1 MRDYAIEINSLNKYY
16 GENHVLRGINVSIT
30 PGEVIC
36 VIGGSGSGKSTLLRC
51 INFLEDYSSGSIV
64 VNGECVGY
72 EPLSGEKRR
81 RLSDKENRKALR
93 DVCMVF
99 QQFNLW
105 PHMTVLDNVAT
116 PLRRVKK
123 VSREAAYAEAKK
135 QLARVG
141 LADKADSWPAML
153 SGGQQQRVAIARALT
168 MKPAIMLFDEPT
180 SALDPELVGEVLKVI
195 RNLADDGMTMM
206 IVTHEMGFAAKVSDR
221 VLFLAD
227 GCIEEQ
233 GPPAQLFHRPKSP
246 RLQYFCRRGV
256 SVSRGRDY
264 LKRHFRSQHEAGD
277 YIWRPGW
284 RMLGIHL
291 PATGTATRDLTTAVN
306 LRSLCYLRNTGGNI
320 TYTSMAQ
327 HCPRLAS
334 SRSADADPSFADEQ
348 CPLFSARRGGRKA
361 GRYCRDI
368 VSDRFNSGDG
378 SGAWSQGPA
387 CAALQAI
394 IAADGGYHCRSGAD

>member
-16 GENHVLRGINVSIT
+16 GENHVLRGVDVSIT
-30 PGEVIC
+30 HGEVIC

-51 INFLEDYSSGSIV
+51 INFLEDYSSGGIV

-72 EPLSGEKRR
+72 ENLSREKRR
-81 RLSDKENRKALR
+81 RLSEKENRRALR
-93 DVCMVF
+93 GVCMVF

-123 VSREAAYAEAKK
+123 VSREEAHAQAKA

-233 GPPAQLFHRPKSP
+233 GPPGQLFHHPKSP
-246 RLQYFCRRGV
+246 RLQYFLSSWSER
-256 SVSRGRDY
+256 
-264 LKRHFRSQHEAGD
+264 QQ
-277 YIWRPGW
+277 
-284 RMLGIHL
+284 
-291 PATGTATRDLTTAVN
+291 GTALLETMV
-306 LRSLCYLRNTGGNI
+306 G
-320 TYTSMAQ
+320 
-327 HCPRLAS
+327 
-334 SRSADADPSFADEQ
+334 E
-348 CPLFSARRGGRKA
+348 
-361 GRYCRDI
+361 
-368 VSDRFNSGDG
+368 
-378 SGAWSQGPA
+378 
-387 CAALQAI
+387 
-394 IAADGGYHCRSGAD
+394 

>member
-1 MRDYAIEINSLNKYY
+1 
-16 GENHVLRGINVSIT
+16 
-30 PGEVIC
+30 
-36 VIGGSGSGKSTLLRC
+36 
-51 INFLEDYSSGSIV
+51 
-64 VNGECVGY
+64 
-72 EPLSGEKRR
+72 
-81 RLSDKENRKALR
+81 
-93 DVCMVF
+93 
-99 QQFNLW
+99 
-105 PHMTVLDNVAT
+105 
-116 PLRRVKK
+116 
-123 VSREAAYAEAKK
+123 
-135 QLARVG
+135 
-141 LADKADSWPAML
+141 ML

-246 RLQYFCRRGV
+246 RLQYFLSSWSERQ
-256 SVSRGRDY
+256 SGRDY

-306 LRSLCYLRNTGGNI
+306 LRSLCYLWNTGGNI

-327 HCPRLAS
+327 HCPRLAT

-348 CPLFSARRGGRKA
+348 CPLFSASSR
-361 GRYCRDI
+361 
-368 VSDRFNSGDG
+368 
-378 SGAWSQGPA
+378 WP
-387 CAALQAI
+387 
-394 IAADGGYHCRSGAD
+394 

>member
-153 SGGQQQRVAIARALT
+153 SGGQQQLVAIARALT

-246 RLQYFCRRGV
+246 RLQYFLSSWSERQSGTR
-256 SVSRGRDY
+256 
-264 LKRHFRSQHEAGD
+264 
-277 YIWRPGW
+277 
-284 RMLGIHL
+284 L
-291 PATGTATRDLTTAVN
+291 PETAF
-306 LRSLCYLRNTGGNI
+306 
-320 TYTSMAQ
+320 Q
-327 HCPRLAS
+327 E
-334 SRSADADPSFADEQ
+334 SA
-348 CPLFSARRGGRKA
+348 
-361 GRYCRDI
+361 
-368 VSDRFNSGDG
+368 
-378 SGAWSQGPA
+378 
-387 CAALQAI
+387 
-394 IAADGGYHCRSGAD
+394 

>member
-1 MRDYAIEINSLNKYY
+1 MRDYAIEINNLNKHY
-16 GENHVLRGINVSIT
+16 GENHVLRGIDVSISS
-30 PGEVIC
+30 GEVIC

-51 INFLEDYSSGSIV
+51 INFLEDYSSGSIL
-64 VNGECVGY
+64 VNGENVGY
-72 EPLSGEKRR
+72 EPLGGEKRR
-81 RLSDKENRKALR
+81 RLSDKENRQALR

-123 VSREAAYAEAKK
+123 VSREAAYSEAKT

-141 LADKADSWPAML
+141 LADKGDSWPAML

-233 GPPAQLFHRPKSP
+233 GAPAQLFHQPKSP
-246 RLQYFCRRGV
+246 RLQYF
-256 SVSRGRDY
+256 
-264 LKRHFRSQHEAGD
+264 L
-277 YIWRPGW
+277 
-284 RMLGIHL
+284 
-291 PATGTATRDLTTAVN
+291 
-306 LRSLCYLRNTGGNI
+306 
-320 TYTSMAQ
+320 
-327 HCPRLAS
+327 S
-334 SRSADADPSFADEQ
+334 SWSERQ
-348 CPLFSARRGGRKA
+348 
-361 GRYCRDI
+361 
-368 VSDRFNSGDG
+368 
-378 SGAWSQGPA
+378 SGARLPER
-387 CAALQAI
+387 ALKESA
-394 IAADGGYHCRSGAD
+394 

>member
-141 LADKADSWPAML
+141 LADKADSWRAM
-153 SGGQQQRVAIARALT
+153 
-168 MKPAIMLFDEPT
+168 
-180 SALDPELVGEVLKVI
+180 LDPELVGEVLKVI

-246 RLQYFCRRGV
+246 RLQYFLSSWSERQSGTR
-256 SVSRGRDY
+256 
-264 LKRHFRSQHEAGD
+264 
-277 YIWRPGW
+277 
-284 RMLGIHL
+284 L
-291 PATGTATRDLTTAVN
+291 PETAF
-306 LRSLCYLRNTGGNI
+306 
-320 TYTSMAQ
+320 Q
-327 HCPRLAS
+327 E
-334 SRSADADPSFADEQ
+334 SA
-348 CPLFSARRGGRKA
+348 
-361 GRYCRDI
+361 
-368 VSDRFNSGDG
+368 
-378 SGAWSQGPA
+378 
-387 CAALQAI
+387 
-394 IAADGGYHCRSGAD
+394 

>member
-153 SGGQQQRVAIARALT
+153 SGGQQQRVAIARALS
-168 MKPAIMLFDEPT
+168 MNPHVMLFDEAT
-180 SALDPELVGEVLKVI
+180 SALDPELVRDVLGVM
-195 RNLADDGMTMM
+195 RDLAHDGMTM
-206 IVTHEMGFAAKVSDR
+206 IVVTHEMGFARDVADR
-221 VLFLAD
+221 VVFMD
-227 GCIEEQ
+227 GGVIVEE
-233 GPPAQLFHRPKSP
+233 GTPSEVFDHPKSE
-246 RLQYFCRRGV
+246 RTKAFL
-256 SVSRGRDY
+256 
-264 LKRHFRSQHEAGD
+264 
-277 YIWRPGW
+277 
-284 RMLGIHL
+284 
-291 PATGTATRDLTTAVN
+291 
-306 LRSLCYLRNTGGNI
+306 GNI
-320 TYTSMAQ
+320 S
-327 HCPRLAS
+327 
-334 SRSADADPSFADEQ
+334 
-348 CPLFSARRGGRKA
+348 
-361 GRYCRDI
+361 
-368 VSDRFNSGDG
+368 
-378 SGAWSQGPA
+378 
-387 CAALQAI
+387 
-394 IAADGGYHCRSGAD
+394 

>member
-1 MRDYAIEINSLNKYY
+1 
-16 GENHVLRGINVSIT
+16 
-30 PGEVIC
+30 
-36 VIGGSGSGKSTLLRC
+36 
-51 INFLEDYSSGSIV
+51 
-64 VNGECVGY
+64 
-72 EPLSGEKRR
+72 
-81 RLSDKENRKALR
+81 
-93 DVCMVF
+93 
-99 QQFNLW
+99 
-105 PHMTVLDNVAT
+105 AT

-246 RLQYFCRRGV
+246 RLQYFLSSWSERQSGTR
-256 SVSRGRDY
+256 
-264 LKRHFRSQHEAGD
+264 
-277 YIWRPGW
+277 
-284 RMLGIHL
+284 L
-291 PATGTATRDLTTAVN
+291 PETAF
-306 LRSLCYLRNTGGNI
+306 
-320 TYTSMAQ
+320 Q
-327 HCPRLAS
+327 E
-334 SRSADADPSFADEQ
+334 SA
-348 CPLFSARRGGRKA
+348 
-361 GRYCRDI
+361 
-368 VSDRFNSGDG
+368 
-378 SGAWSQGPA
+378 
-387 CAALQAI
+387 
-394 IAADGGYHCRSGAD
+394 